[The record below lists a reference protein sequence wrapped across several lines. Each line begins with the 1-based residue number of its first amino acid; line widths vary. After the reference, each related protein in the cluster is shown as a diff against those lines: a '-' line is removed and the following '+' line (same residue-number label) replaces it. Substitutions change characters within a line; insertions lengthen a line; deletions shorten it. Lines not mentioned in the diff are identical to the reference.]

1 MARDGGRSHPG
12 QISLVKQANEM
23 MIEIHFVDALGHLV
37 ESHHLANKG
46 PSNKAFSALPFDV
59 STVAHPPCFPRT
71 RIFHVWQLLRQRP
84 IARPIHLRGH
94 ALAQGFVRTLVIVT
108 ADPGSNASFLCRY
121 AGCGWSGYIGFEH
134 PMHLFVRTV
143 VLWVSW
149 PDKLHRNAQAQ
160 PPHAQAR
167 QAQSTFATKG
177 RAVVYP
183 NHFGQAVTT
192 KNLRKN
198 SAHSGIALIGQER
211 HPKHIATEKIAHCQR
226 LAAPPIARAKPAFEV
241 DCPHLVAAFYC
252 VYSPPRQHRSAPR
265 PALALLH
272 QMQLHQPARQGA
284 HRRNAPG
291 LRESSS
297 EQPSQLFCSP
307 TRMLLAQFAQ
317 PHSPNKMVHFP
328 SVARQARRIP
338 QSFQSSGSITLPP
351 LVTALATDSKTT
363 THRRERLALILERK
377 NKLSP
382 HFQHRK
388 LFPRHRCPKKCH
400 LCHEPKLLPMS

>member
-1 MARDGGRSHPG
+1 MTRDGGRSHPG

-23 MIEIHFVDALGHLV
+23 MIEIHFADALGHLV
-37 ESHHLANKG
+37 ESYHLPHKG

-59 STVAHPPCFPRT
+59 STVAHPPCLPRA
-71 RIFHVWQLLRQRP
+71 RLFYFWQLLRQS
-84 IARPIHLRGH
+84 A
-94 ALAQGFVRTLVIVT
+94 
-108 ADPGSNASFLCRY
+108 
-121 AGCGWSGYIGFEH
+121 
-134 PMHLFVRTV
+134 
-143 VLWVSW
+143 
-149 PDKLHRNAQAQ
+149 
-160 PPHAQAR
+160 
-167 QAQSTFATKG
+167 
-177 RAVVYP
+177 
-183 NHFGQAVTT
+183 
-192 KNLRKN
+192 
-198 SAHSGIALIGQER
+198 AHSGIALVGQER

-226 LAAPPIARAKPAFEV
+226 LAAPSIARAKPAFEV

-252 VYSPPRQHRSAPR
+252 VYSPPWQHRSAPR

-351 LVTALATDSKTT
+351 LVTAL
-363 THRRERLALILERK
+363 
-377 NKLSP
+377 
-382 HFQHRK
+382 
-388 LFPRHRCPKKCH
+388 
-400 LCHEPKLLPMS
+400 